1 MIEAPFTNL
10 PRLRTDAARRQV
22 AKSGKGPA
30 AFSVAAVA
38 ALMTALAC
46 AAPAHAEKADRDKP
60 INVEADRMEYDDK
73 QQISTFTGDV
83 VLTKGTIEIR
93 GDRLIVR
100 QDPAGWQYGT
110 AIGEPASFRQKREGV
125 DEWIEGR
132 ALQIDYDGRQETVR
146 LQQRASMQRVDAR
159 HTVLEEVHGS
169 EILYESATE
178 FFTVEGG
185 DMATTPANPSGR
197 VRVVIQPRGDG
208 GGAAAGGG
216 AATRGGAAPAGPPT
230 TLQPSERLAPR

>member
-1 MIEAPFTNL
+1 MIEAPFKKPSLASTARL
-10 PRLRTDAARRQV
+10 PAWRVIPLAR
-22 AKSGKGPA
+22 
-30 AFSVAAVA
+30 AAVA
-38 ALMTALAC
+38 LMLMLAGVV
-46 AAPAHAEKADRDKP
+46 PAHAEKADRDKP

-100 QDPAGWQYGT
+100 QDPDGWQYGT
-110 AIGEPASFRQKREGV
+110 AIGEPASFRQKRDGV

-132 ALQIDYDGRQETVR
+132 ALRIDYDGRKETVR

-159 HTVLEEVHGS
+159 RNVLEEVHGS

-197 VRVVIQPRGDG
+197 VRVVIQPRGDAG
-208 GGAAAGGG
+208 TSADGAAP
-216 AATRGGAAPAGPPT
+216 PAGPPT

>member
-1 MIEAPFTNL
+1 MIEAPFKNL
-10 PRLRTDAARRQV
+10 TRLRTAATGGH
-22 AKSGKGPA
+22 AAMIGKGHTAFALA
-30 AFSVAAVA
+30 AALVA
-38 ALMTALAC
+38 ALIC
-46 AAPAHAEKADRDKP
+46 ASPAHAEKADRDKP

-159 HTVLEEVHGS
+159 RHVLEEVHGS
-169 EILYESATE
+169 EILYESGTE

-208 GGAAAGGG
+208 GGGAAAGGG
-216 AATRGGAAPAGPPT
+216 AATGGGAARVGPPT